1 MGTQGQGICR
11 RLVGTE
17 ESAEGSCCRDHA
29 RSDVLGLPDAS
40 IGYVG
45 SGYSQFILWKVAA

>member
-1 MGTQGQGICR
+1 MGAQGQGICR
-11 RLVGTE
+11 RLVRTE

-40 IGYVG
+40 IGYV
-45 SGYSQFILWKVAA
+45 